1 MTIRDQIGD
10 KKLQYDITKEAAKIS
25 TLSLGEI
32 DQYEYLRG
40 EEILPS
46 DQGRSVE
53 QAKYIYFSLGKA
65 LEKETKAIKDQGEK
79 QISAIENRVKKKIL
93 EADQKSITDLISK
106 KFFSEEAIY
115 DFF

>member
-1 MTIRDQIGD
+1 M
-10 KKLQYDITKEAAKIS
+10 QYDITKETAKIS

-32 DQYEYLRG
+32 DQYEYFRG